1 MHDFIERIT
10 AYVHWALFLLLEVFS
25 GFLLFQYNHY
35 QGSIWF
41 TQANIV
47 AAQVH
52 EWEAE
57 VLSYLRMPAE
67 NAALVRRNIILQ
79 QQNDIL
85 RHEAALAKADT
96 STVNAQCSTANGQC
110 SMVNAQWSM
119 VNAQRSMVNGQWSM
133 VNGQWSMIEALVID
147 NSVRKRDNMLV
158 INAGSEEG
166 VAPEMGVVSGTGVVG
181 IVSAVRPH
189 HALVM
194 SILNSHSSI
203 SCRLRGTEYFGYLK
217 WKGGDPLKAS
227 MDDVPRHAHIREGD
241 VVETSGFSAVFPAGI
256 FLGKVAEVKN
266 SDDGLAYALEIQLG
280 TDLANIRHVSVIN
293 NPIKAELDSLQNAK

>member
-10 AYVHWALFLLLEVFS
+10 AYVHWALFILLEVLS

-35 QGSIWF
+35 QGSVWF
-41 TQANIV
+41 TQANTV
-47 AAQVH
+47 AAMVH
-52 EWEAE
+52 EWEAG

-85 RHEAALAKADT
+85 RHKAALAKDDT
-96 STVNAQCSTANGQC
+96 LNSQLPTLNYNNYNVVPAQ
-110 SMVNAQWSM
+110 
-119 VNAQRSMVNGQWSM
+119 
-133 VNGQWSMIEALVID
+133 IID
-147 NSVRKRDNMLV
+147 NSVRKRDNMIV
-158 INAGSEEG
+158 INVGSNDG

-181 IVSAVRPH
+181 IVSAVTPH

-217 WKGGDPLKAS
+217 WKGGKPLRAY
-227 MDDVPRHAHIREGD
+227 MDDVPRHAHIRKGD
-241 VVETSGFSAVFPAGI
+241 IVETSGFSNVFPAGI
-256 FLGKVAEVKN
+256 FLGKVAEIKN
-266 SDDGLAYALEIQLG
+266 SSDGLAYELEILLS
-280 TDLANIRHVSVIN
+280 TDLANLRHVNVIN
-293 NPIKAELDSLQNAK
+293 NQSKAELDSLFRQ

>member
-35 QGSIWF
+35 QGSVWF

-57 VLSYLRMPAE
+57 VLSYMRMPAE

-79 QQNDIL
+79 HNLDVL
-85 RHEAALAKADT
+85 RHELATYPQPLSKGMGEKK
-96 STVNAQCSTANGQC
+96 SSPLGELE
-110 SMVNAQWSM
+110 
-119 VNAQRSMVNGQWSM
+119 
-133 VNGQWSMIEALVID
+133 EASFSLIPAKIID
-147 NSVRKRDNMLV
+147 NSVRKRDNVLV
-158 INAGSEEG
+158 IDKGSEDG

-181 IVSAVRPH
+181 IVNAVTPH

-217 WKGGDPLKAS
+217 WKGGRPLRAS
-227 MDDVPRHAHIREGD
+227 MDDVPRHAHIKKGD

-256 FLGKVAEVKN
+256 FLGKVAEIKN
-266 SDDGLAYALEIQLG
+266 SSDGLAYELEILLS
-280 TDLANIRHVSVIN
+280 TDLANLRHVSVIN
-293 NPIKAELDSLQNAK
+293 NPSKAELDSLRRIK

>member
-1 MHDFIERIT
+1 MHDFIERIS
-10 AYVHWALFLLLEVFS
+10 AYVHWALFLLLEVLS

-35 QGSIWF
+35 QGSVWF

-52 EWEAE
+52 EWETE
-57 VLSYLRMPAE
+57 VISYLRLPAE
-67 NAALVRRNIILQ
+67 NAAIVRRNIILQ
-79 QQNDIL
+79 QELDAL
-85 RHEAALAKADT
+85 RHNTALANADT
-96 STVNAQCSTANGQC
+96 STLNSLPPAPDRSEELSTPNFQISTLNSQFIPA
-110 SMVNAQWSM
+110 
-119 VNAQRSMVNGQWSM
+119 R
-133 VNGQWSMIEALVID
+133 IID

-158 INAGSEEG
+158 LDVGSNDG

-181 IVSAVRPH
+181 IISRVTAH

-217 WKGGDPLKAS
+217 WKGGSPLKAS
-227 MDDVPRHAHIREGD
+227 MDDVPRHAHIRKGD
-241 VVETSGFSAVFPAGI
+241 IVETSGFSNVFPAGI
-256 FLGKVAEVKN
+256 FLGKVAKIKN
-266 SDDGLAYALEIQLG
+266 SSDGLAYELEILLS

-293 NPIKAELDSLQNAK
+293 NPSKTELDSLLRQ